1 MSKYEF
7 VISAQDK
14 TAQAFTAIN
23 SKLGTVA
30 KHAAGTA
37 AAVAGVTAAFGA
49 FVVSSANNA
58 KELEAQARLAGLN
71 VEEFQSLSY
80 AFGMFN
86 IEQEKFADIS
96 KDVQDTFSKY
106 IFKICFDLQ
115 ANFGLKV
122 GYSWRTYLKISS

>member
-14 TAQAFTAIN
+14 TAQAFSSIN
-23 SKLGTVA
+23 SKLGTVT

-49 FVVSSANNA
+49 FMVSSAKNA

-71 VEEFQSLSY
+71 VE
-80 AFGMFN
+80 
-86 IEQEKFADIS
+86 
-96 KDVQDTFSKY
+96 
-106 IFKICFDLQ
+106 
-115 ANFGLKV
+115 
-122 GYSWRTYLKISS
+122 